1 MSAISFM
8 KRQPP
13 TAVLTPTGRPVSSR
27 IQAIFSSSSPMLAMS
42 RWRFGLIESRP
53 SGMPRICAI
62 SAVTFSPGST
72 PPLPGF
78 APCESLISN
87 AFTHLATSSL
97 QPLARTRL
105 PCASRTPYLAVP
117 ICMMTSQPPSR

>member
-1 MSAISFM
+1 M

-13 TAVLTPTGRPVSSR
+13 IAVFTPTGRPVRSR
-27 IQAIFSSSSPMLAMS
+27 IQAILSSRSFTFAMS

-53 SGMPRICAI
+53 SGMPRMRAI
-62 SAVTFSPGST
+62 SAVTLLAGST

-78 APCESLISN
+78 APCESLISK
-87 AFTHLATSSL
+87 AFTTLRQLDAAG
-97 QPLARTRL
+97 PAMRL

-117 ICMMTSQPPSR
+117 ICMMMSQPPSRW